1 MPLSAPA
8 LALLASLERDS
19 DSALVFASGKTGRSL
34 VTIKTAWRT
43 IRREAGLAD
52 VRLHD
57 LRHSFAS
64 ALASSGA

>member
-1 MPLSAPA
+1 M
-8 LALLASLERDS
+8 
-19 DSALVFASGKTGRSL
+19 FASGKTGRSL

-43 IRREAGLAD
+43 IRRESGLAD

-64 ALASSGA
+64 ALASSGASLQLIGSLLGHAS